1 MAIETQPANDNQ
13 RTEPRVLQLGP
24 VSAEVMCPARGS
36 EGAVPEWISASVVD
50 VSANGL
56 QLQVSQ
62 PLETDLLVDL
72 TLDGERLGRF
82 ELKGQVRWS
91 RRLPG
96 QGGWVSGVELLEDV
110 DTAIVEWKEALCRL
124 LDDSAPDHVCF

>member
-13 RTEPRVLQLGP
+13 RTEPRVLRLGA
-24 VSAEVMCPARGS
+24 VSVEVMRPAHGA
-36 EGAVPEWISASVVD
+36 EGALPEWISATVVD

-56 QLQVSQ
+56 QLQIAQ
-62 PLETDLLVDL
+62 QLEPDLLIDL
-72 TLDGERLGRF
+72 ILDGDQIGRF

-96 QGGWVSGVELLEDV
+96 QGGWISGIELLEDV
-110 DTAIVEWKEALCRL
+110 DTSIVEWKEALCRL
-124 LDDSAPDHVCF
+124 LDDCPPDHVCF